1 MFESWKNTDMAKP
14 LPMNQTSCQ
23 STQSGFTLVE
33 ALIAVIISTVL
44 LVAIAPL
51 FVMSVSA
58 RVQARRID
66 LATQAAR
73 SYIDGL
79 RANAIDPPTN
89 NDGKFDQPDDLG
101 VPAPTA
107 MTAAAGID
115 QKIGLKPGN
124 CLDKDLQ
131 SVDCTD
137 PSNYLVIQA
146 FRDGPNALTPAAKTA
161 LAGKGYCL
169 GVRVYRADA
178 FQGGSPTEVKPQAA
192 PLGASKQYPLVVMK
206 TLIINQSKFTDL
218 QSRFLKNPNA
228 PATVLNTK
236 PNPCG

>member
-1 MFESWKNTDMAKP
+1 MAKP
-14 LPMNQTSCQ
+14 LQMNQTSCQ

-79 RANAIDPPTN
+79 RANAIDPPSN

-115 QKIGLKPGN
+115 QKTAFKPGN

-131 SVDCTD
+131 SVGCSD
-137 PSNYLVIQA
+137 PNNYLVIQA
-146 FRDGPNALTPAAKTA
+146 FRDGGIAFSQTAKEQ
-161 LAGKGYCL
+161 LAQKGYCL
-169 GVRVYRADA
+169 AVRVYRADA
-178 FQGGSPTEVKPQAA
+178 FQGGSPTEVKPQQA

-206 TLIINQSKFTDL
+206 TLIINQSSFTNL